1 MDDQS
6 LFDLDTAKG
15 ETDARPHARSFSLV
29 LLGQFALLDR
39 SSGARIPV
47 TSRKARALLA
57 YLVMAPRCTADRATL
72 AALLWG
78 DSGDDQARQSL
89 RQSLSSLRRI
99 QVNGDGLLQSDD
111 ETVQVACEL
120 VDADCLNLL
129 QLPDDADIPALRRV
143 CTAYQG
149 AFAAGLEGVEP
160 AFDDWLRGER
170 QRVMDRAIVL
180 HDRLVKALERNGQH
194 QEALVVANAL
204 LAINPIREETHRLI
218 IALEAVVSGRAAAMQ
233 RFETFRLLL
242 RDELA
247 VRPEPAT
254 LKLIDQLRDQPGVEP
269 TSGNDSTAL
278 PIAGFEE
285 PRPSGADAAPH
296 VSRRGIIPAAGGL
309 LTLVIAAV
317 VGMSLWVSPGDRSI
331 DDRRYGRALV
341 ALAPISGGKDPQ
353 SQDLIRALT
362 TEASLAFSRNNRVT
376 LIEFT
381 DPSSR
386 RPDYRINAQL
396 VSVGQAARIDV
407 NLMATGNNETIW
419 SGSIP
424 ANLGPP
430 TKFARELYGYVTSEI
445 VLHQARLLAQSS
457 SVPAKLWRARAAKLQ
472 TRLGTEDLTAITLY
486 KEVLAEDPTNI
497 IALLELSDCFILRVA
512 RNQSPQR
519 AEDIAGISDLLIRVK
534 PLVPNSS
541 DIAFKEGML
550 NKLQGNFQQA
560 LGNFEQSVRLDPA
573 HWNAA
578 AQYAHIT
585 MFLGRLQEGYRLMQA
600 VTPNLLPDI
609 GAAETAYIAGET
621 ALVAGHYPEAA
632 QYLGVAVSGNPT
644 VGRIQALYAVALFRA
659 NRLDEARAAAE
670 KARQLSLNY
679 TPESLGQ
686 RGGRTADPRYV
697 EARNQ
702 MVEAFR
708 AVRALK

>member
-1 MDDQS
+1 M
-6 LFDLDTAKG
+6 
-15 ETDARPHARSFSLV
+15 RSFSLV
-29 LLGQFALLDR
+29 LLGQFGLLDR

-78 DSGDDQARQSL
+78 ESGDDQARQSL

-111 ETVQVACEL
+111 ETVRLACEL

-129 QLPDDADIPALRRV
+129 QLPDDADTPDLMRV
-143 CTAYQG
+143 CASYQG
-149 AFAAGLEGVEP
+149 AFGVGLESVEP

-180 HDRLVKALERNGQH
+180 HDRLVKALERDGQQ
-194 QEALVVANAL
+194 QEALVAANAL

-233 RFETFRLLL
+233 RFEAFRILL

-254 LKLIDQLRDQPGVEP
+254 LKLIDGLRDLPGAEP
-269 TSGNDSTAL
+269 ATDDEA
-278 PIAGFEE
+278 F
-285 PRPSGADAAPH
+285 RPSGAEAPQAGRVAPR
-296 VSRRGIIPAAGGL
+296 VSRRGVVLTVGGL
-309 LTLVIAAV
+309 LTLFIAAV
-317 VGMSLWVSPGDRSI
+317 IWVWPGDRSI
-331 DDRRYGRALV
+331 DDRRYGRMSV
-341 ALAPISGGKDPQ
+341 SLAPIRGGSDPR
-353 SQDLIRALT
+353 SQDLIRALAS
-362 TEASLAFSRNNRVT
+362 EASLAFSRNNRVT
-376 LIEFT
+376 LIEFIDT
-381 DPSSR
+381 SSR
-386 RPDYRINAQL
+386 RPDYRISSQL
-396 VSVGQAARIDV
+396 VSSGQAMRIDV
-407 NLMATGNNETIW
+407 NLTAAGTNETIW

-424 ANLGPP
+424 VNAGPA
-430 TKFARELYGYVTSEI
+430 TGFARELYGYVTSEI
-445 VLHQARLLAQSS
+445 VLHQARLLAQTS

-472 TRLGTEDLTAITLY
+472 TRLGVEDPTAIASY
-486 KEVLAEDPTNI
+486 KEILAEDPTNV
-497 IALLELSDCFILRVA
+497 IALLELSDCLILRVA

-519 AEDIAGISDLLIRVK
+519 AQDIAAISDLLIRVK

-560 LGNFEQSVRLDPA
+560 LSNFEQSVRLDPA

-578 AQYAHIT
+578 AQYAHIM
-585 MFLGRLQEGYRLMQA
+585 MFLGRLQEGYRLMQEA
-600 VTPNLLPDI
+600 TPNLLPDL

-621 ALVAGHYPEAA
+621 ALVTDHYPEAA
-632 QYLGVAVSGNPT
+632 QYLGMAVTGNPT

-670 KARQLSLNY
+670 KARQLSPNY

-686 RGGRTADPRYV
+686 RGGRTADARYV

>member
-1 MDDQS
+1 MNDQS
-6 LFDLDTAKG
+6 LLDQEIGKG
-15 ETDARPHARSFSLV
+15 ETDARPHARLFSLV

-39 SSGARIPV
+39 HSGARIPV

-57 YLVMAPRCTADRATL
+57 YLAMAPRCSADRATL

-89 RQSLSSLRRI
+89 RQSLSSLRRV

-111 ETVQVACEL
+111 ETVRLACEL

-129 QLPDDADIPALRRV
+129 QLPDDADIPDLMRV
-143 CTAYQG
+143 CAAYQG
-149 AFAAGLEGVEP
+149 AFGAGLEGVEP
-160 AFDDWLRGER
+160 TFDDWLRGER

-180 HDRLVKALERNGQH
+180 HDRLVKALERDGQH

-218 IALEAVVSGRAAAMQ
+218 IALEAVMSGRAAAMQ

-254 LKLIDQLRDQPGVEP
+254 LKLIDQLRDLPEAEP
-269 TSGNDSTAL
+269 TDEVVVSV
-278 PIAGFEE
+278 AGSEVSW
-285 PRPSGADAAPH
+285 PSGPNAAPR
-296 VSRRGIIPAAGGL
+296 VSRRGVLLAVGGL
-309 LTLVIAAV
+309 LTLLIAAV
-317 VGMSLWVSPGDRSI
+317 VGVSLWVSPGDRSI
-331 DDRRYGRALV
+331 DDKRYGRASV
-341 ALAPISGGKDPQ
+341 SLAPISGGNDPRG
-353 SQDLIRALT
+353 QDLIRALAS
-362 TEASLAFSRNNRVT
+362 EASLAFSRNNRVT
-376 LIEFT
+376 LIELAGA
-381 DPSSR
+381 SSR
-386 RPDYRINAQL
+386 RPDYRINSQL
-396 VSVGQAARIDV
+396 VSAGQAMRVDV
-407 NLMATGNNETIW
+407 NLTATGNNETLW

-424 ANLGPP
+424 VHGESD
-430 TKFARELYGYVTSEI
+430 TGFARELYGYVTSEI
-445 VLHQARLLAQSS
+445 VLHQARLLAQAS
-457 SVPAKLWRARAAKLQ
+457 SVPAKLWRARAAQLQ
-472 TRLGTEDLTAITLY
+472 TRLGVEDATAIALY
-486 KEVLAEDPTNI
+486 KEVLAEDPTNV
-497 IALLELSDCFILRVA
+497 IALLGLSDCLILRVA

-519 AEDIAGISDLLIRVK
+519 AEDVAAVGNLLIRVK

-560 LGNFEQSVRLDPA
+560 LSNFEQSVRLDPA

-578 AQYAHIT
+578 AQYAHVMI
-585 MFLGRLQEGYRLMQA
+585 FLGRLQEGYRLMEA
-600 VTPNLLPDI
+600 ATPNLLPDL

-632 QYLGVAVSGNPT
+632 QYLGTAVTGNPT
-644 VGRIQALYAVALFRA
+644 VGRIQALYAVALFQA

-670 KARQLSLNY
+670 KARQLSPNY
-679 TPESLGQ
+679 TPEAMGQ
-686 RGGRTADPRYV
+686 RGGRTADARYV